1 MEGAR
6 PFPQLIREASPQTD
20 PSTEPKEAFLPEKKI
35 VDREYLI
42 NKLNYINFQEKV
54 MFAKLKH
61 RKHTRFISLP
71 LKPLPC
77 DSDILDCLWQ
87 DTKDIGQKL
96 KTAKFENL
104 QIPNGQTLIVV
115 KPEVIGISER
125 GCRLRLPKE
134 CVEIR
139 KRRADRH
146 YCSDVNV
153 QLIQSSAEFSGR
165 LIDFSPSSF
174 RIEIQA
180 EPPKSFHWILSAA
193 PVTIILTND
202 NGILYSGDCKIVR
215 QSMGKKRRKLVLEPI
230 RDSIQRFK
238 PKEFRSRKHRLTPSP
253 DIVFEHPL
261 TKRIV
266 NLKVIDLSGS
276 GLSVEENE
284 SSSVLVPGLIIPDM
298 EICFTNHFAI
308 RCVGQVI
315 YRKVTEEGEV
325 DSKLKFGLA
334 FLDMH
339 PEDLKLL
346 LGLLHQTND
355 AKSYVCNTVDLDA
368 LWNFFFEVG
377 FIYPKKYTFIEANK
391 VQIKAIYKKLYT
403 ESPSIARHYIYQ
415 ENGRILGHMAMIRF
429 YHRAWLIHHHAAN
442 TNVSN
447 KAGLVVLSQIS
458 RYVNE
463 VHNIYSHHL
472 DYVYCYYRPENK
484 FPERVFGGV
493 SRNIKN
499 PKGCSLD
506 TFAYFH
512 FHNRFNNELDM
523 HEPWHLSETQA
534 GDLAE
539 LESYYEDASGGLMIT
554 ALDLEPDTLS
564 IDDVADEYR
573 RHGFKRE
580 RHLYSLKKDGKL
592 KAIAMIN
599 LSDIGLNMSDLTH
612 CAKIIVTDPND
623 LPKSTLYLMLS
634 LLFEKYE
641 QKEMPVLLYPTSYGE
656 NESISHEKLY
666 TMWVLNLQNLDDYFR
681 YLTRL
686 LRYI

>member
-1 MEGAR
+1 VKGAR
-6 PFPQLIREASPQTD
+6 RFPRLIKDSLPPSD
-20 PSTEPKEAFLPEKKI
+20 PSKSKETILPDKKI

-54 MFAKLKH
+54 IFAKLKH
-61 RKHTRFISLP
+61 RNHTRFISLP

-87 DTKDIGQKL
+87 DTKDIRQKL
-96 KTAKFENL
+96 KTAKLENL

-134 CVEIR
+134 CYEIR
-139 KRRADRH
+139 KRRVHRH

-180 EPPKSFHWILSAA
+180 EPPKSFHWILSEA
-193 PVTIILTND
+193 PVTILLTND

-215 QSMGKKRRKLVLEPI
+215 QSMGKKRRKMVLKPI
-230 RDSIQRFK
+230 RGSIQRFK

-253 DIVFEHPL
+253 DVIFKHPL
-261 TKRIV
+261 TKRMV
-266 NLKVIDLSGS
+266 TLKVTDLSGS

-284 SSSVLVPGLIIPDM
+284 SKSVLIPGLIIPEM
-298 EICFTNHFAI
+298 ELRFGSSFKISCTS
-308 RCVGQVI
+308 QVI
-315 YRKVTEEGEV
+315 YRQVIEEGEV
-325 DSKLKFGLA
+325 DPKLKFGLA

-377 FIYPKKYTFIEANK
+377 FIYPKKYAYIEENK

-429 YHRAWLIHHHAAN
+429 YHRSWLIHHHAAN
-442 TNVSN
+442 RYAST

-458 RYVNE
+458 RYINE

-472 DYVYCYYRPENK
+472 DYVFCYFQPDNK
-484 FPERVFGGV
+484 FPDRVFGGV
-493 SRNIKN
+493 SRNMKN
-499 PKGCSLD
+499 QKGCSLD

-512 FHNRFNNELDM
+512 FKNTFNNELDM
-523 HEPWHLSETQA
+523 HEPWSLSKTQA
-534 GDLAE
+534 ADLVE
-539 LESYYEDASGGLMIT
+539 LEAYYEDVSGGLMIT

-564 IDDVADEYR
+564 IGDVADEYR

-592 KAIAMIN
+592 KAVASIN
-599 LSDIGLNMSDLTH
+599 LSDIGLNMSDLTN
-612 CAKIIVTDPND
+612 CIKIIVTDPND
-623 LPKSTLYLMLS
+623 MPKSTLYLMLS

-641 QKEMPVLLYPTSYGE
+641 QKEMPVLLYPTSYIE
-656 NESISHEKLY
+656 NESISYEKFY
-666 TMWVLNLQNLDDYFR
+666 TLWVLNLQNLDDYFR